1 MPSPLPRPAGVE
13 KLHFEDDVRSS
24 ADIEKQ
30 LEPIVHKRFARLR
43 YVILNTYRR
52 LFGLAFIGN
61 LVAFIIVMARDRYL
75 LDCINACAINLLVC
89 GLARQPLVVNAL
101 FVSLC
106 AVPRSAPVKLRHL
119 ACKIFHLGGV
129 HSGTGIAS
137 CVWYIGFLAVYTYQ
151 YQPSPVTTAVLVLG
165 YLILVVLMVLIGVST
180 PKFRMMH
187 HDWFELTHRFSTW
200 IVLVLFWA
208 VLLVLASQ
216 EQPSMGQFLVSQP
229 AFWAVIIVT
238 VAIIQPWAML
248 RRVEVTPEPL
258 SKHAIRLHFSHTP
271 VMFGQGISISKHPLR
286 DWHSFAT
293 VTDRFDTPTSKF
305 SCLISKA
312 GDWTSSIISQPVSQV
327 WVRGVPTYGFGYVMR
342 VFSRIIVVTTGSGIG
357 PCLSFIDDDSRPQMR
372 VLWQTKSPLQTYSQ
386 RTIDLV
392 HTMDPDPLVIDTN
405 ISGRVDMLEDVLRLH
420 KEFKAEAV
428 CVISNPMVTKKL
440 VNDLEK
446 RGVYA
451 YGPIFDS

>member
-1 MPSPLPRPAGVE
+1 MPSPLPKPAGVE
-13 KLHFEDDVRSS
+13 KPHFEDDVRSS

-30 LEPIVHKRFARLR
+30 LEPIVHRRFARLR
-43 YVILNTYRR
+43 YGLLNTYRR
-52 LFGLAFIGN
+52 LFGLAFMGN

-129 HSGTGIAS
+129 HSGTGVAS

-151 YQPSPVTTAVLVLG
+151 YQPSPVSAAVLVLG
-165 YLILVVLMVLIGVST
+165 YLILVVLVVLIGVST

-216 EQPSMGQFLVSQP
+216 EQSSMGQFLVSQP

-238 VAIIQPWAML
+238 IAIIQPWAML

-271 VMFGQGISISKHPLR
+271 IMFGQGISISTHPLR

-293 VTDRFDTPTSKF
+293 ITDRFDAPTSKF

-372 VLWQTKSPLQTYSQ
+372 VIWQTKSPLQTYSQ

-392 HTMDPDPLVIDTN
+392 HKMDPDPLVIDTN

-420 KEFKAEAV
+420 EEFKAEAV

>member
-1 MPSPLPRPAGVE
+1 MPSPLPKPAGVE
-13 KLHFEDDVRSS
+13 KPHFEDDVRSS

-30 LEPIVHKRFARLR
+30 LEPIVHRRFARLR
-43 YVILNTYRR
+43 YGLLNTYRR
-52 LFGLAFIGN
+52 LFGLAFMGN

-129 HSGTGIAS
+129 HSGTGVAS

-151 YQPSPVTTAVLVLG
+151 YQPSPVSAAVLVLG

-229 AFWAVIIVT
+229 AFWAVVIVT
-238 VAIIQPWAML
+238 IAIIQPWAML

-271 VMFGQGISISKHPLR
+271 IMFGQGISISKHPLR

-293 VTDRFDTPTSKF
+293 ITDRFDAPTSKF

-372 VLWQTKSPLQTYSQ
+372 VIWQTKSPLQTYSQ

-392 HTMDPDPLVIDTN
+392 HKMDPDPLVIDTN

-420 KEFKAEAV
+420 EEFKAEAV